1 MQESENMNP
10 AERELVE
17 ALKGLELAPLQTSSR
32 WIWYQAGLRT
42 GRRRATGWGAVA
54 ATILAVALLIVRSRQ
69 INAPVER
76 YVSAQRESAPVVAVQ
91 PPTETASTTS
101 LSAEYLRLCNEIIQ
115 EQSESQSSQHFSAG
129 VGDYMPPTRGPKSER
144 DSNLS
149 DQNTVLKLEDGI

>member
-1 MQESENMNP
+1 MSEELNP
-10 AERELVE
+10 PERDFAE

-54 ATILAVALLIVRSRQ
+54 ATTLVVALLIVRTRQ

-76 YVSAQRESAPVVAVQ
+76 YVSVQRESTPVVAVE

-101 LSAEYLRLCNEIIQ
+101 LSAEYVRLCNEIIQ
-115 EQSESQSSQHFSAG
+115 EQLESQSAQQLSGGA
-129 VGDYMPPTRGPKSER
+129 GDYMPPSRWPKSER
-144 DSNLS
+144 DSNLY
-149 DQNTVLKLEDGI
+149 DQNTVLKIEDGI